1 MDAYEIMEM
10 ALKKGADEVSVILN
24 RRERVQ
30 VRYSNSK
37 VDIINNWVSENATV
51 YLIQGKRI
59 LGVSVTPLRPV
70 EDQIKEA
77 MDILRTIPENPEFAG
92 LNDRKQTYSNPAVD
106 PFIRDFDDVVD
117 VAKEAIAGA
126 RRKGVASSSGVVY
139 HNRVVRETVTP
150 YNSVRDEMASIELT
164 LRARNEDGYY
174 GTATAMYGTRDDYT
188 RFPPGQI
195 GEEAASYATMATS
208 ISDGKEDKYDILMH
222 PLCFASL
229 ISHSAHFLSA
239 LYVDSGMSMFTDM
252 IGKEVAS
259 EVLTVHDDSLMPGSG
274 HRVADEEATATRK
287 VTVIDRGVLKTYL
300 HNNST
305 AIKFKADLTGHAGI
319 ISPNPWQLRV
329 EPGRESYHDLLE
341 NMKRGLFIVNTW
353 YTRFQDYRNG
363 IFSTIPRDGMF
374 YVEDGEIV
382 GAWKGIR
389 ISDSM
394 LDVFRNIEAV
404 SSEVRKIKWWDETLP
419 VEAPYV
425 FIRDVNITRSK

>member
-10 ALKKGADEVSVILN
+10 AMKKGVDEVSVILN
-24 RRERVQ
+24 QRERVQ
-30 VRYSNSK
+30 VRYSNSR

-51 YLIQGKRI
+51 YLIKGKRV
-59 LGVSVTPLRPV
+59 LGITVTPLRPV
-70 EDQIKEA
+70 DEQIDEA
-77 MDILRTIPENPEFAG
+77 LGILRTIPENPEFAG
-92 LNDRKQTYSNPAVD
+92 LNDKKQTYSSPSVD
-106 PFIRDFDDVVD
+106 PFIRDFEEVVD
-117 VAKEAIAGA
+117 VAREAIEGA
-126 RRKGVASSSGVVY
+126 RRKGVSSSSGVVY
-139 HNRVVRETVTP
+139 HNKIIRETVTP

-164 LRARNEDGYY
+164 LRAKNEEGYY
-174 GTATAMYGTRDDYT
+174 GTAAAMYGTRDDYA
-188 RFPPGQI
+188 RFPPGNI
-195 GEEAASYATMATS
+195 GEEAASYATMATRVTE
-208 ISDGKEDKYDILMH
+208 GEEGKYDILMH

-259 EVLTVHDDSLMPGSG
+259 EMLTVHDDSLMPGSG
-274 HRVADEEATATRK
+274 HRVADEEGTATKR
-287 VTVIDRGVLKTYL
+287 VTVIERGVLRTYL

-305 AIKFKADLTGHAGI
+305 AKKFKADLTGHAGI
-319 ISPNPWQLRV
+319 ISPTPWQLRV
-329 EPGRESYHDLLE
+329 EPGRDSYHDLLGE
-341 NMKRGLFIVNTW
+341 MKRGLFIVNTW

-394 LDVFRNIEAV
+394 LGLFRNVESV

-419 VEAPYV
+419 LESPYV
-425 FIRDVNITRSK
+425 LVRDVNITRSK